1 MALLDDL
8 VVQTALFPLL
18 AGAAAVGAAR
28 LAGGRSLGP
37 RLAAAGVAVAFLAA
51 YALIVGLPALPPPSS
66 MGRLFWSA
74 AIGLLLGVGADL
86 AGLDRRRGTLLLG
99 AWMAAALLWIALPV
113 LPGSLDTITAAVLL
127 LAGGWIALSRNASR
141 TAAEGEGV
149 ATPGVALL
157 AAAVAVGGV
166 ALAGA
171 SASVAQLAFA
181 LAAATGGLLLW
192 NWPVE
197 RHVWGNAGQAA
208 LGILVLLAAT
218 LTFFSSARAEAL
230 LLVLPA
236 FFADQLRDRLP
247 LPRTAAGR
255 ALGTVALT
263 VIALVPAMA
272 AVGVAFLLSAGSD
285 VSGY

>member
-8 VVQTALFPLL
+8 VVQTALFPLVV
-18 AGAAAVGAAR
+18 GVAAVGVVR
-28 LAGGRSLGP
+28 LAGGRTRGP
-37 RLAAAGVAVAFLAA
+37 RLAAAGVAAAFLAA

-74 AIGLLLGVGADL
+74 VAGLVIGVGADL
-86 AGLDRRRGTLLLG
+86 AGLDRRRGTWLLG
-99 AWMAAALLWIALPV
+99 AWVTAALLWIALPV

-127 LAGGWIALSRNASR
+127 LAGGWIALTR
-141 TAAEGEGV
+141 TAGEGEGA

-166 ALAGA
+166 ALVGA

-197 RHVWGNAGQAA
+197 RHAWGNAGQAA

-218 LTFFSSARAEAL
+218 LTFFSSAHAEAL

-236 FFADQLRDRLP
+236 FFADRLRDRLP

-255 ALGTVALT
+255 AMGTVALT
-263 VIALVPAMA
+263 AIALVPAVA

>member
-8 VVQTALFPLL
+8 VVQTALFPLV
-18 AGAAAVGAAR
+18 AGAVAVGAVRA
-28 LAGGRSLGP
+28 AGGRSRGP
-37 RLAAAGVAVAFLAA
+37 RMAAAGVAAAFLAA

-74 AIGLLLGVGADL
+74 VAGLVIGVGADL

-99 AWMAAALLWIALPV
+99 AWVTASLLWIALPV

-127 LAGGWIALSRNASR
+127 LAGGWIALSR
-141 TAAEGEGV
+141 TAAESDGAV
-149 ATPGVALL
+149 TPGVALM

-197 RHVWGNAGQAA
+197 RHAWGNAGQAA

-218 LTFFSSARAEAL
+218 LTFFSSAHAEAL

-236 FFADQLRDRLP
+236 FFADRLRDRLP

-255 ALGTVALT
+255 AMGTVALT
-263 VIALVPAMA
+263 VLALVPAVA
-272 AVGVAFLLSAGSD
+272 AVGLAFLLSAGSD

>member
-1 MALLDDL
+1 
-8 VVQTALFPLL
+8 
-18 AGAAAVGAAR
+18 
-28 LAGGRSLGP
+28 
-37 RLAAAGVAVAFLAA
+37 
-51 YALIVGLPALPPPSS
+51 

-74 AIGLLLGVGADL
+74 VAGLVIGVGADL
-86 AGLDRRRGTLLLG
+86 AGLDRRRGTWLLG
-99 AWMAAALLWIALPV
+99 AWVTAALLWIALPV
-113 LPGSLDTITAAVLL
+113 LPGGLDTITAAVLL
-127 LAGGWIALSRNASR
+127 LAGGWIALSR
-141 TAAEGEGV
+141 TAGEGDGV
-149 ATPGVALL
+149 STPGVALL

-166 ALAGA
+166 ALVGA

-197 RHVWGNAGQAA
+197 RHAWGNAGQAA

-218 LTFFSSARAEAL
+218 LTFFSSAHAEAL

-236 FFADQLRDRLP
+236 FFADRLRDRLP

-255 ALGTVALT
+255 AMGTVALT
-263 VIALVPAMA
+263 VLALVPAVA

>member
-8 VVQTALFPLL
+8 VVQTALFPLVV
-18 AGAAAVGAAR
+18 GVAAVGVVR
-28 LAGGRSLGP
+28 LAGGRTRGP
-37 RLAAAGVAVAFLAA
+37 RLAAAGVAAAFLAA

-74 AIGLLLGVGADL
+74 VAGLVIGVGADL
-86 AGLDRRRGTLLLG
+86 AGLDRRRGTWLLG
-99 AWMAAALLWIALPV
+99 AWVTASLLWIALPV

-127 LAGGWIALSRNASR
+127 LAGGWIALSR
-141 TAAEGEGV
+141 TAGEGEGA

-166 ALAGA
+166 ALVGA

-197 RHVWGNAGQAA
+197 RHAWGNAGQAA

-218 LTFFSSARAEAL
+218 LTFFSSAHAEAL

-236 FFADQLRDRLP
+236 FFADRLRDRLP

-255 ALGTVALT
+255 AMGTVALT
-263 VIALVPAMA
+263 AIALVPAVA

>member
-1 MALLDDL
+1 
-8 VVQTALFPLL
+8 
-18 AGAAAVGAAR
+18 
-28 LAGGRSLGP
+28 
-37 RLAAAGVAVAFLAA
+37 
-51 YALIVGLPALPPPSS
+51 
-66 MGRLFWSA
+66 
-74 AIGLLLGVGADL
+74 
-86 AGLDRRRGTLLLG
+86 
-99 AWMAAALLWIALPV
+99 
-113 LPGSLDTITAAVLL
+113 
-127 LAGGWIALSRNASR
+127 
-141 TAAEGEGV
+141 
-149 ATPGVALL
+149 
-157 AAAVAVGGV
+157 AAVAVGGV
-166 ALAGA
+166 ALVGA

-197 RHVWGNAGQAA
+197 RHAWGNAGQAA

-236 FFADQLRDRLP
+236 FFADRLRDRLP

-255 ALGTVALT
+255 AMGTVALT
-263 VIALVPAMA
+263 VLALVPAIA

>member
-8 VVQTALFPLL
+8 VVQTALFPLVV
-18 AGAAAVGAAR
+18 GVAAVGVVR
-28 LAGGRSLGP
+28 FAGGRTRGP
-37 RLAAAGVAVAFLAA
+37 RLAAAGVAAAFLAA

-74 AIGLLLGVGADL
+74 VAGLVIGVGADL
-86 AGLDRRRGTLLLG
+86 AGLDRRRGTWLLG
-99 AWMAAALLWIALPV
+99 AWVTASLLWIALPV

-127 LAGGWIALSRNASR
+127 LAGGWIALTR
-141 TAAEGEGV
+141 TAGEGEGA

-166 ALAGA
+166 ALVGA

-197 RHVWGNAGQAA
+197 RHAWGNAGQAA

-218 LTFFSSARAEAL
+218 LTFFSSAHAEAL

-236 FFADQLRDRLP
+236 FFADRLRDRLP

-255 ALGTVALT
+255 AMGTVALT
-263 VIALVPAMA
+263 VLALVPAAA

>member
-8 VVQTALFPLL
+8 VVQTALFPLV
-18 AGAAAVGAAR
+18 AGAVAVGAVRA
-28 LAGGRSLGP
+28 AGGRSRGP
-37 RLAAAGVAVAFLAA
+37 RMAAAGVAAAFLAA

-74 AIGLLLGVGADL
+74 VAGLLIGVGADL

-99 AWMAAALLWIALPV
+99 AWVTASLLWIALPV

-127 LAGGWIALSRNASR
+127 LAGGWIALSR
-141 TAAEGEGV
+141 TAAESDGAV
-149 ATPGVALL
+149 TPGVALL

-197 RHVWGNAGQAA
+197 RHAWGNAGQAA

-218 LTFFSSARAEAL
+218 LTFFSSAHAEAL

-236 FFADQLRDRLP
+236 FFADRLRDRLP

-255 ALGTVALT
+255 AMGTVALT
-263 VIALVPAMA
+263 VLALVPAVA
-272 AVGVAFLLSAGSD
+272 AVGLAFLLSAGSD

>member
-8 VVQTALFPLL
+8 VVQTALFPLVV
-18 AGAAAVGAAR
+18 GVAAVGVVR
-28 LAGGRSLGP
+28 LAGGRTRGP
-37 RLAAAGVAVAFLAA
+37 RLAAAGVAAAFLAA

-74 AIGLLLGVGADL
+74 VAGLVIGVGADL
-86 AGLDRRRGTLLLG
+86 AGLDRRRGTWLLG
-99 AWMAAALLWIALPV
+99 AWVTAALLWIALPV

-127 LAGGWIALSRNASR
+127 LAGGWIALSR
-141 TAAEGEGV
+141 TAGEGEGA

-166 ALAGA
+166 ALVGA

-197 RHVWGNAGQAA
+197 RHAWGNAGQAA

-218 LTFFSSARAEAL
+218 LTFFSSAHAEAL

-236 FFADQLRDRLP
+236 FFADRLRDRLP

-255 ALGTVALT
+255 AMGTVALT
-263 VIALVPAMA
+263 AIALVPAAA
-272 AVGVAFLLSAGSD
+272 AVGVAFLLSTGSD

>member
-1 MALLDDL
+1 
-8 VVQTALFPLL
+8 
-18 AGAAAVGAAR
+18 
-28 LAGGRSLGP
+28 
-37 RLAAAGVAVAFLAA
+37 
-51 YALIVGLPALPPPSS
+51 

-74 AIGLLLGVGADL
+74 AAGLLIGVGADL

-99 AWMAAALLWIALPV
+99 AWVAVSLLWIALPV
-113 LPGSLDTITAAVLL
+113 LPGGLDTITAAVLL
-127 LAGGWIALSRNASR
+127 LAGGWIALSR
-141 TAAEGEGV
+141 TAAESQGA
-149 ATPGVALL
+149 ATPGVALM

-197 RHVWGNAGQAA
+197 RHGWGNAGQAA

-218 LTFFSSARAEAL
+218 LTFFSSAHAEAL

-236 FFADQLRDRLP
+236 FFADRLRDRLP

-255 ALGTVALT
+255 AMGTVALT
-263 VIALVPAMA
+263 VLALVPAVA
-272 AVGVAFLLSAGSD
+272 AVGLAFLLSAGSD

>member
-8 VVQTALFPLL
+8 VVQTALFPLVV
-18 AGAAAVGAAR
+18 GVAAVGVVR
-28 LAGGRSLGP
+28 LAGGRTRGP
-37 RLAAAGVAVAFLAA
+37 RLAAAGVAAAFLAA

-74 AIGLLLGVGADL
+74 VAGLVIGVGADL
-86 AGLDRRRGTLLLG
+86 AGIDRRRGTWLLG
-99 AWMAAALLWIALPV
+99 AWVTASLLWIALPV

-127 LAGGWIALSRNASR
+127 LAGGWIALTR
-141 TAAEGEGV
+141 TAGEGEGA
-149 ATPGVALL
+149 ATPGVALM

-166 ALAGA
+166 ALVGA

-197 RHVWGNAGQAA
+197 RHAWGNAGQAA

-218 LTFFSSARAEAL
+218 LTFFSSAHAEAL
-230 LLVLPA
+230 LLALPA
-236 FFADQLRDRLP
+236 FFADRLRDRLP

-255 ALGTVALT
+255 AMGTVALT
-263 VIALVPAMA
+263 VLALVPAVA

>member
-8 VVQTALFPLL
+8 VVQTALFPLVV
-18 AGAAAVGAAR
+18 GVAAVGVVR
-28 LAGGRSLGP
+28 LAGGRTRGP
-37 RLAAAGVAVAFLAA
+37 RLAAAGVAAAFLAA

-74 AIGLLLGVGADL
+74 VAGLVIGVGADL
-86 AGLDRRRGTLLLG
+86 AGVDRRRGTWLLG
-99 AWMAAALLWIALPV
+99 AWVTASLLWIALPV
-113 LPGSLDTITAAVLL
+113 LPGGLDTITAAVLL
-127 LAGGWIALSRNASR
+127 LAGGWIALTR
-141 TAAEGEGV
+141 TAGEGEG
-149 ATPGVALL
+149 ATTPGVALL

-166 ALAGA
+166 ALVGA

-197 RHVWGNAGQAA
+197 RHAWGNAGQAA

-218 LTFFSSARAEAL
+218 LTFFSSAHAEAL

-236 FFADQLRDRLP
+236 FFADRLRDRLP

-255 ALGTVALT
+255 AMGTVALT
-263 VIALVPAMA
+263 AIALVPAAA